1 MELYNEIIKRLELFN
16 YSAYISLS
24 EDQTEVTIYD
34 LATKKIVA
42 ISLGSTVEQALA
54 KMFVENLNK
63 EKLQ

>member
-24 EDQTEVTIYD
+24 EDQTEVAIYD